1 MLEVKGDDVV
11 APPPDS
17 PITLLP
23 ITVGAYKLFDISN
36 DLIGITNIDGETGA
50 FSKAEF
56 EAHVAAFFGLNF

>member
-1 MLEVKGDDVV
+1 MLEIREGEEVGQ
-11 APPPDS
+11 AA

-36 DLIGITNIDGETGA
+36 DLIGIAHADGETGA